1 MYYIYIY
8 IYIYDVYINKKL
20 KVSCRFIDNLQLTN
34 PNVKLLQCYDIF
46 FKSRNLTCTEV
57 KNTPHRRTDSAH
69 YRTLQTPSTRQV

>member
-1 MYYIYIY
+1 MYYIY

-34 PNVKLLQCYDIF
+34 PNVKLLQCYGIF

-57 KNTPHRRTDSAH
+57 KNTPHRRADSAH